1 MCGIAGY
8 IGDCNEKIL
17 NQMIQKIKYRGP
29 NGQHLF
35 VKNDVGFAHARLS
48 ILDLRQEGNQPM
60 FNLQGNLMITFNGE
74 IYNFLE
80 LKKKLKDKYKFV
92 TTTDTEVLLYM
103 YMEYGEDM
111 FDHIHGMFAFAIHD
125 FEKNTTLIARD
136 RLGKKPLYYS
146 HVKNTFLFASELKAI
161 LEYPEI
167 CKKLNIESINQY
179 LTFDYIPTPNT
190 IIDDIYKLE
199 PSTYLILEKH
209 KVIKKVKFWSPEY
222 TTNHNIKFN
231 YAKTKLD
238 ILLNEAV
245 SKRLISDV
253 PLGVFLSGGL
263 DSSAIAYYA
272 QKNSKYKIK
281 TFSIGFQDKS
291 YNESDFANQVASHLK
306 TDHHSKILTSKHT
319 LELIDEILP
328 NLDEPFADASIIP
341 TYFLSKFSKQ
351 YVDVTLGGDGSD
363 ELLAG
368 YPTFI
373 SDNFKFPLNIVPKYL
388 INILISISNN
398 TIPISHKNISIDFKI
413 NQFLKG
419 FLGKNSQTHQLW
431 LGSFDPIQ
439 KRKIFRKEVYDNLL
453 DKPGLNIS
461 DKHYNFYTDNNIFQK
476 NIHTYLNTYLL
487 DDILYKVDRASML
500 NSLEV
505 RAPFLDTHVVEFINT
520 LPKNFKLNGFEGK
533 YILKKIMEDKL
544 PKNIIYRNKK
554 GFGIPLS
561 NWIKFDLKNEISNVL
576 KSAPEELFNLSE
588 INKILSDHLN
598 NKRNNRKLI
607 WNLYVLIKYIK
618 INKLN
623 S

>member
-1 MCGIAGY
+1 
-8 IGDCNEKIL
+8 
-17 NQMIQKIKYRGP
+17 
-29 NGQHLF
+29 
-35 VKNDVGFAHARLS
+35 
-48 ILDLRQEGNQPM
+48 
-60 FNLQGNLMITFNGE
+60 
-74 IYNFLE
+74 
-80 LKKKLKDKYKFV
+80 
-92 TTTDTEVLLYM
+92 
-103 YMEYGEDM
+103 
-111 FDHIHGMFAFAIHD
+111 
-125 FEKNTTLIARD
+125 
-136 RLGKKPLYYS
+136 
-146 HVKNTFLFASELKAI
+146 LKAI

-291 YNESDFANQVASHLK
+291 YNESDFANQVANHLN

-373 SDNFKFPLNIVPKYL
+373 SDYFKFPLNIVPKYL

-453 DKPGLNIS
+453 DKQGLNIS
-461 DKHYNFYTDNNIFQK
+461 DKHYNFYSDNNIFQK

-520 LPKNFKLNGFEGK
+520 LPKNFKLNRFEGK

-576 KSAPEELFNLSE
+576 KSAPEELFNLSH